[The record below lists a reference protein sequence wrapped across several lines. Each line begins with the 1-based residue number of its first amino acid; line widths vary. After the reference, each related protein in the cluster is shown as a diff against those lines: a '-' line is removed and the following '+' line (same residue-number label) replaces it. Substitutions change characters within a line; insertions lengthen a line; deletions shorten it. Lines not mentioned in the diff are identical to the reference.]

1 MTFNGIYLD
10 YFVTEYVR
18 MLQPLKEPIFQVS
31 DFIDGVVPLFLLEEY
46 T

>member
-10 YFVTEYVR
+10 YLVTKYIRTLRPFE
-18 MLQPLKEPIFQVS
+18 EPIFQVS
-31 DFIDGVVPLFLLEEY
+31 YYIDQVTPLFLLED